1 MNAFVHLCRWEVRRL
16 MRTGTARATLGL
28 LFVAGLLALGAAD
41 REIDRQARE
50 IASLD
55 AHYASALA
63 VVAEHHA
70 PRAHAGEIAY
80 YTFFPT
86 HHAAP
91 ALAKLSL
98 GLRDLVPAAVWVRLL
113 GLEGQLYTSAIGNPA
128 VQALGPFDLAF
139 VVCALAPLALLLLAH
154 DLLSRDR
161 DHGLLPLALTQAASL
176 PRLFAARLLVR
187 AAAVA
192 AVCVALWVI
201 ALLWLALP
209 LNLTALAWL
218 ADALLHLACWTAIAG
233 LIAATC
239 RSLSASLATAGTVW
253 VGAVVVL
260 PALLNLAVATAYPV
274 PEGLALTV
282 RQRQETHA
290 GWDRPKPETFAQF
303 FRTHPEWRDTAPVT
317 GRFAWKW
324 YYAMH
329 QVGDTSVAADAAIY
343 RAHLLARAAATE
355 RLGWFV
361 PPVAAQL
368 LLSRRAGTDLE
379 SHLAYLDR
387 IRTYHA
393 QLQDHFLPL
402 VFAEREITP
411 ADYAAFPRFRPAL
424 APASAG
430 TVLERLPL
438 LLATLALAALSLRAV
453 RRVTP

>member
-1 MNAFVHLCRWEVRRL
+1 
-16 MRTGTARATLGL
+16 
-28 LFVAGLLALGAAD
+28 
-41 REIDRQARE
+41 
-50 IASLD
+50 
-55 AHYASALA
+55 
-63 VVAEHHA
+63 
-70 PRAHAGEIAY
+70 
-80 YTFFPT
+80 
-86 HHAAP
+86 
-91 ALAKLSL
+91 
-98 GLRDLVPAAVWVRLL
+98 
-113 GLEGQLYTSAIGNPA
+113 
-128 VQALGPFDLAF
+128 
-139 VVCALAPLALLLLAH
+139 
-154 DLLSRDR
+154 
-161 DHGLLPLALTQAASL
+161 
-176 PRLFAARLLVR
+176 
-187 AAAVA
+187 
-192 AVCVALWVI
+192 
-201 ALLWLALP
+201 LP
-209 LNLTALAWL
+209 LNFAALAWL

-317 GRFAWKW
+317 VRFAWKW

-329 QVGDTSVAADAAIY
+329 QVGDTSVSADAATY

-355 RLGWFV
+355 RLAWFV

-387 IRTYHA
+387 IRAYHA

-402 VFAEREITP
+402 VFAEKEIAP
-411 ADYAAFPRFRPAL
+411 ADYAMFPRFQAPQS
-424 APASAG
+424 PASAG
-430 TVLERLPL
+430 TALERLPL
-438 LLATLALAALSLRAV
+438 LLATFALAALSLRAA
-453 RRVTP
+453 RRIRP

>member
-1 MNAFVHLCRWEVRRL
+1 MNAFTRLFIWELRL
-16 MRTGTARATLGL
+16 LLRTGTARATLGL
-28 LFVAGLLALGAAD
+28 LFVAGLLALAAAD
-41 REIDRQARE
+41 REIDRQADE

-55 AHYASALA
+55 SQYTTALA
-63 VVAEHHA
+63 AVAEHNT
-70 PRAHAGEIAY
+70 PRAHAGEVAY

-86 HHAAP
+86 HHTAP

-113 GLEGQLYTSAIGNPA
+113 GLEGQLYASSIGNPA
-128 VQALGPFDLAF
+128 IQALGPFDLAF
-139 VVCALAPLALLLLAH
+139 VLCALAPLALLLLAH
-154 DLLSRDR
+154 DLLTRDR
-161 DHGLLPLALTQAASL
+161 EHGLLPLALTQAASL

-192 AVCVALWVI
+192 SVCVALWVI

-209 LNLTALAWL
+209 LNLAALAWL

-233 LIAATC
+233 LIATAC

-260 PALLNLAVATAYPV
+260 PALLNLVIATAYPV

-290 GWDRPKPETFAQF
+290 GWDKPKPETFAQF
-303 FRTHPEWRDTAPVT
+303 FRTHPQWRDTAPVT

-329 QVGDTSVAADAAIY
+329 QAGDNSVAPDAATY
-343 RAHLLARAAATE
+343 RQNLLARAAATE
-355 RLGWFV
+355 RLAWFA

-387 IRTYHA
+387 IRAYHA
-393 QLQDHFLPL
+393 QLQTHFFPL
-402 VFAEREITP
+402 IFAEKEITP
-411 ADYAAFPRFRPAL
+411 ADFAAFPRFRAPTSPAT
-424 APASAG
+424 AG
-430 TVLERLPL
+430 TFLERLPL
-438 LLATLALAALSLRAV
+438 LLTTLALAALSLRAA